1 MNIHFMQTD
10 TASVVTYNSHVTA
23 TSSMVEPRLS
33 KAAYFTNNQ
42 DGEHQSMASYGT
54 QGQSSKFKLQK

>member
-1 MNIHFMQTD
+1 MNIQFMQTE

-42 DGEHQSMASYGT
+42 DGC
-54 QGQSSKFKLQK
+54 

>member
-1 MNIHFMQTD
+1 MNIQFMQID

-33 KAAYFTNNQ
+33 KAAYLTNNQ
-42 DGEHQSMASYGT
+42 DGGQQSVASSGT
-54 QGQSSKFKLQK
+54 QSQSNRFKLQK

>member
-1 MNIHFMQTD
+1 MNIQFIQID

-33 KAAYFTNNQ
+33 KATYLTNNQ
-42 DGEHQSMASYGT
+42 DGG
-54 QGQSSKFKLQK
+54 